1 MTKQEIKCVMSFSV
15 YKHFDNVLNAVENDG
30 LEGLN
35 NDEVQK
41 ALTSK
46 LTFFH
51 VGEQKN
57 TVLSLLFL
65 LVVIQLLMI

>member
-35 NDEVQK
+35 NDEVRK
-41 ALTSK
+41 ALT
-46 LTFFH
+46 
-51 VGEQKN
+51 E
-57 TVLSLLFL
+57 
-65 LVVIQLLMI
+65 MIPAAIPKMPDTTPRPQ